1 MRYKLLGKRCTGISI
16 PAGVCILILLLMSGC
31 SKSVPKCDDGKTIKT
46 VINAVSQDF
55 RKQLSGIASVQ
66 PGMELSD
73 DEWKLL
79 RSGMIIDLENIREQ
93 NFDKDTGKRTC
104 AANLMIVEGG
114 KKELTPI
121 IYVPMTQE
129 GSDELQVTISGL
141 DNYGKESEGD
151 APQGMEEGEDSAIR
165 D

>member
-1 MRYKLLGKRCTGISI
+1 
-16 PAGVCILILLLMSGC
+16 MSGC
-31 SKSVPKCDDGKTIKT
+31 SKSVPNCDDGKTIKA
-46 VINAVSQDF
+46 VINAVSQDLK
-55 RKQLSGIASVQ
+55 KQLSGVAGVQ

-93 NFDKDTGKRTC
+93 NFDKNTGQRTC
-104 AANLMIVEGG
+104 AANLMIVQSG

-121 IYVPMTQE
+121 TYIPMTQE

-151 APQGMEEGEDSAIR
+151 TPKGMEEGEGR
-165 D
+165 R

>member
-1 MRYKLLGKRCTGISI
+1 
-16 PAGVCILILLLMSGC
+16 
-31 SKSVPKCDDGKTIKT
+31 
-46 VINAVSQDF
+46 
-55 RKQLSGIASVQ
+55 
-66 PGMELSD
+66 MELSD

-121 IYVPMTQE
+121 IYIPMTQE
-129 GSDELQVTISGL
+129 GSGELQVTISGL
-141 DNYGKESEGD
+141 DTYGKESEGD
-151 APQGMEEGEDSAIR
+151 APQGMEEGEDSR
-165 D
+165 